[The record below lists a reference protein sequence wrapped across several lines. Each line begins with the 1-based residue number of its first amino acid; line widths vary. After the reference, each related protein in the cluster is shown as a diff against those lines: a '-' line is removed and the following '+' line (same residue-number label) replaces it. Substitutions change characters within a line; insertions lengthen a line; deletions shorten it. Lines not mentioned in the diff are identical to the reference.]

1 MDSLIESY
9 RERCRAE
16 SLEENILQLDLLKEL
31 SKFKKESELNL
42 IQKFLVLITKT
53 PYKKC
58 FYIHGTVGVGK
69 TLIMDLFFSNIKESR
84 KKRIHFHEFMIDTH
98 DSLHNIR
105 KNNSKIKD
113 NSFLIRTYAKSLKK
127 DFDLIFFDEFQVTNI
142 ADAMILGQLFIE
154 LFDLNIKIVLT
165 SNDKPKDLYKDGL
178 QRELFLPF
186 IILIESNSNIFNLN
200 LKKDYRISGIDRDE
214 IFFSPISNENYKT
227 INELYKNLI
236 DGHEPKDIK
245 IEIKKRSF
253 EIKKF
258 ANNVARF
265 NFNELCGQ
273 PLGSEDYLKLIQNIK
288 TLFLE
293 NVPAFSDDNVDKQE
307 RFITL
312 IDILYDNEVKLIMS
326 ADKSLENFTSSRRLD
341 LKFKRTCSRLSEMKS
356 QDYWRNNQ

>member
-1 MDSLIESY
+1 
-9 RERCRAE
+9 
-16 SLEENILQLDLLKEL
+16 
-31 SKFKKESELNL
+31 
-42 IQKFLVLITKT
+42 
-53 PYKKC
+53 
-58 FYIHGTVGVGK
+58 
-69 TLIMDLFFSNIKESR
+69 
-84 KKRIHFHEFMIDTH
+84 MIDTH

-200 LKKDYRISGIDRDE
+200 IKKDYRISGIDRDE

-227 INELYKNLI
+227 INDLYKNLI

>member
-1 MDSLIESY
+1 MSLIESY
-9 RERCRAE
+9 QERCRAD
-16 SLEENILQLDLLKEL
+16 SLEENNLQLDLLREL
-31 SKFKKESELNL
+31 GEFNKTLRPNL
-42 IQKFLVLITKT
+42 I
-53 PYKKC
+53 KKISMLLNSNSNKNC
-58 FYIHGTVGVGK
+58 FYIYGTVGVGK
-69 TLIMDLFFSNIKESR
+69 TLIMDLFYNNINEVR
-84 KKRIHFHEFMIDTH
+84 KKRIHFHEFMINTH
-98 DSLHNIR
+98 DALHLIR

-113 NSFLIRTYAKSLKK
+113 NSFLIKTYAKNLKK
-127 DFDLIFFDEFQVTNI
+127 DFDLICFDEFQVTNI

-200 LKKDYRISGIDRDE
+200 IKKDYRISGIDQDE